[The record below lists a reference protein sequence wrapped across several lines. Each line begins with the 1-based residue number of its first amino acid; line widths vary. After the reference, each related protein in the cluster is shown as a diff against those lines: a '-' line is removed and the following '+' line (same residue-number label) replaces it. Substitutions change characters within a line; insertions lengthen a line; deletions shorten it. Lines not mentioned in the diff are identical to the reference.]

1 MEIEDIAKLDLFLR
15 QHSGTQNILDIE
27 SLIVTDNDPTSVTKL
42 KDAVH
47 RLNALNKLENN
58 ELQDLKETWKN
69 LFEKQVRLSVNRTKE
84 KIQKK

>member
-15 QHSGTQNILDIE
+15 QNSGTQNILDIE
-27 SLIVTDNDPTSVTKL
+27 ALIVTDNEPNSVTKL

>member
-27 SLIVTDNDPTSVTKL
+27 SLIVTDNEPNSVTKL

-58 ELQDLKETWKN
+58 EIEDLKNTWKN

>member
-27 SLIVTDNDPTSVTKL
+27 ALIVTDNEPNSVTKL

-47 RLNALNKLENN
+47 RLNSLNKLENN